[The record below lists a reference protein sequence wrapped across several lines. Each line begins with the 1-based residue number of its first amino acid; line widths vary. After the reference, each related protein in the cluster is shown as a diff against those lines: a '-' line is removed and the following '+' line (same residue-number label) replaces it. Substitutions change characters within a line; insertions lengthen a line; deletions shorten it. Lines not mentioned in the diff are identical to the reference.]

1 MSRIGA
7 FAGQGRETLD
17 GIRREITMTRQEAAR
32 HRPAPPETGL
42 VLDVGSGPAADA
54 RADVLVDQDVFDV
67 ADRATPGAATDPRP
81 LVVAD
86 PARLPFT
93 AGAFAYVLA
102 VDVLTTVRAPGAAAA
117 ELGRVAPAGF
127 VQVPSRASG
136 LVFGGAVDRWLVDLH
151 GDDLVFAT
159 KEGEPAGAPDAR
171 AAYDES
177 LAVRIGWAAHRSR
190 WQHTVEWTGAP
201 SVRVDGTPG
210 PSAAP
215 AFDVERTVAHLEDEN
230 RRGRLAFMP
239 PGVLELLRCPAS
251 HGTLRR
257 RGRWLDCEESA
268 LSYPVVGPVPL
279 LLAAAARPA
288 GV

>member
-17 GIRREITMTRQEAAR
+17 GIRREISMTRQEGAR
-32 HRPAPPETGL
+32 HRPTPPETGL

-54 RADVLVDQDVFDV
+54 RADVLVDDDIFDV
-67 ADRATPGAATDPRP
+67 AERATPGDEAPARP

-86 PARLPFT
+86 PQRLPF
-93 AGAFAYVLA
+93 ADASFAYAIA
-102 VDVLTTVRAPGAAAA
+102 VDVLATVADPGAAGA
-117 ELGRVAPAGF
+117 ELSRVAPAGF

-136 LVFGGAVDRWLVDLH
+136 LVYGGATDRWLVDLD
-151 GDDLVFAT
+151 GDDLHFAP
-159 KEGEPAGAPDAR
+159 KDGEPPGGADAR

-190 WQHTVEWTGAP
+190 WQHSVAWTGAP
-201 SVRVDGTPG
+201 SLRVDGTPG
-210 PSAAP
+210 PTAAP
-215 AFDVERTVAHLEDEN
+215 AFDTERTIAHLEEEN

-239 PGVLELLRCPAS
+239 PGVLELLRCPAT
-251 HGTLRR
+251 HAPLTR
-257 RGRWLDCEESA
+257 RGRWLDCAASS

-279 LLAAAARPA
+279 LIAAAAVPA
-288 GV
+288 G